1 MLGYNV
7 IMQFIEF
14 AKYLQKLEKISS
26 RLLITDV
33 LAELIGKLEPTET
46 SKGIYLV
53 LGQLGPDFANKEFGM
68 AVKMVIRAIAQGTG
82 KSIEEVTREYK
93 QKGDLGL
100 LLEEMPFEKEKRKS
114 HSLTEIYDYLLLIA
128 EDSGFGS
135 QERKVNKLSEILLEI
150 SATERKY
157 ISRMVVGKLRL
168 GFSAKTIFDA
178 LSQMQSGNKT
188 LRKELD
194 SVFQIYPDPG
204 LITTAVK
211 EKGMAGLKDI
221 KVKVGVPVV
230 PALCQRLNEYGEI
243 VEKMHD
249 VAVERKYDGTRLQ
262 IHFNRLKNE
271 VKTYTRN
278 LEENSWMFPEI
289 LEMGKW
295 IKGDS
300 VILDCEAAGY
310 ERKTGKVLPFQVT
323 MTRKRK
329 HNIAGA
335 AESVPMRFFLF
346 DILSKDGADLLSKP
360 YFERREI
367 LAESIIPNE
376 VIVVDEFVRTSD
388 PEEVERQ
395 HKKYLSEGFEG
406 AVIKM
411 WNGKYLPGRQ
421 GWNWVKIKE
430 AEGNS
435 GKLSDT
441 LDLVVLGY
449 YFGRGKRVG
458 FGIGAFLVGLKK
470 GDFWV
475 SLAKIG
481 TGLTDE
487 EFRNLKINLEEHK
500 LKEKPINFQVEG
512 TLLADV
518 WVEPKI
524 VVEVAA
530 DEITKSNV
538 HAAGIA
544 LRFPRLVRFR
554 EDKGVGQATTWK
566 EVEEIAKI
574 SKV

>member
-1 MLGYNV
+1 MS
-7 IMQFIEF
+7 MQFIEF
-14 AKYLQKLEKISS
+14 AEYLERLEKISS
-26 RLLITDV
+26 RLSITEV
-33 LAELIGKLEPTET
+33 LAELIGKMEPAET

-53 LGQLGPDFANKEFGM
+53 LGQLGPDFANQEFGM
-68 AVKMVIRAIAQGTG
+68 AVKMVIRAVAIATG
-82 KSIEEVTREYK
+82 ESIEKITKMYK
-93 QKGDLGL
+93 QKGDLGV
-100 LLEEMPFEKEKRKS
+100 LLEDLSVKNEKVSK
-114 HSLTEIYDYLLLIA
+114 HSLTEIYEYLLAIA
-128 EDSGFGS
+128 KDGGLGS
-135 QERKVNKLSEILLEI
+135 QERKVDKLSKILLEV

-157 ISRMVVGKLRL
+157 ISRMVVGRLRL
-168 GFSAKTIFDA
+168 GFSAKTVFDS
-178 LSQMQSGNKT
+178 LSLIESGNKM

-204 LITTAVK
+204 LITSVVK
-211 EKGMAGLKDI
+211 EKGMKGLKEI

-243 VEKMHD
+243 VEKMKD
-249 VAVERKYDGTRLQ
+249 VAVERKFDGTRLQ

-278 LEENSWMFPEI
+278 LEENSWMFPEL

-295 IKGDS
+295 IKADE
-300 VILDCEAAGY
+300 VIMDCEAAGY

-329 HNIAGA
+329 HNITDA

-346 DILSKDGADLLSKP
+346 DILSKNGESLIDKP

-367 LAESIIPNE
+367 LAGVVKSNE
-376 VIVVDEFVRTSD
+376 TIVVDEFVRTSD
-388 PEEVERQ
+388 SDEVKKLHE
-395 HKKYLSEGFEG
+395 KYLSEGFEG
-406 AVIKM
+406 AVLKV
-411 WNGKYLPGRQ
+411 WDGKYLPGRQ

-430 AEGNS
+430 VEGTS

-449 YFGRGKRVG
+449 YYGRGKRVG

-470 GDFWV
+470 GESWV

-481 TGLTDE
+481 TGLTDD
-487 EFRNLKINLEEHK
+487 EFRSLKKSLDGIE
-500 LKEKPINFQVEG
+500 LKDKPSNFMVEG

-518 WVEPKI
+518 WVEPKV

-530 DEITKSNV
+530 DEITKSSV

-544 LRFPRLVRFR
+544 LRFPRLIRFR
-554 EDKGVGQATTWK
+554 EDKSAVQATTWK
-566 EVEEIAKI
+566 EVEQIAKI
-574 SKV
+574 SKI

>member
-1 MLGYNV
+1 MK
-7 IMQFIEF
+7 FIEF
-14 AKYLQKLEKISS
+14 AGYLERLEKISS
-26 RLLITDV
+26 RLAITDV
-33 LAELIGKLEPTET
+33 LAELIGKMSPAET

-53 LGQLGPDFANKEFGM
+53 LGQLGPDFANQEFGM
-68 AVKMVIRAIAQGTG
+68 AVKMVIRAIAMGTDRP
-82 KSIEEVTREYK
+82 IEEVTKKYK
-93 QKGDLGL
+93 QKGDLGV
-100 LLEEMPFEKEKRKS
+100 LLEELSFKNETSKN
-114 HSLTEIYDYLLLIA
+114 HSLTEIYDYLLAIA
-128 EDSGFGS
+128 VDGGAGS
-135 QERKVNKLSEILLEI
+135 QDRKVNKLAEILLEV
-150 SATERKY
+150 SALERKY
-157 ISRMVVGKLRL
+157 ISRMVVGRLRL

-178 LSQMQSGNKT
+178 LSQMQSGSKT

-204 LITTAVK
+204 LITRVVK
-211 EKGMAGLKDI
+211 EKGMAGLSDI
-221 KVKVGVPVV
+221 KVEVGVPVV
-230 PALCQRLNEYGEI
+230 PALCQRLNEYEEI
-243 VEKMHD
+243 VEKMKD
-249 VAVERKYDGTRLQ
+249 LAVERKYDGTRLQ

-271 VKTYTRN
+271 VKTFTRN
-278 LEENSWMFPEI
+278 LEENSWMFPEL

-295 IKGDS
+295 INADS

-310 ERKTGKVLPFQVT
+310 ERKTGKVLPFQLT

-329 HNIAGA
+329 HNIANA
-335 AESVPMRFFLF
+335 AESVPMRFFIF
-346 DILSKDGADLLSKP
+346 DILSKNGVSLIEKP

-367 LAESIIPNE
+367 LAKVIKNNE
-376 VIVVDEFVRTSD
+376 AMVVDEYVRTD
-388 PEEVERQ
+388 DANEVKRLHE
-395 HKKYLSEGFEG
+395 KYLGEGFEG
-406 AVIKM
+406 AVLKV
-411 WNGKYLPGRQ
+411 WDGKYLPGRQ

-430 AEGNS
+430 VEGTS

-449 YFGRGKRVG
+449 YYGRGKRVG

-470 GDFWV
+470 GESWI

-481 TGLTDE
+481 TGLTDD
-487 EFRNLKINLEEHK
+487 EFRSLKKSLEELE
-500 LKEKPINFQVEG
+500 LKEKPANFMVEG

-518 WVEPKI
+518 WVEPKV

-538 HAAGIA
+538 HAAGLA

-554 EDKGVGQATTWK
+554 EDKGAEQSTTWK

>member
-1 MLGYNV
+1 
-7 IMQFIEF
+7 MQFKEF
-14 AKYLQKLEKISS
+14 CQYLERLEKISS
-26 RLLITDV
+26 RLAITDV
-33 LAELIGKLEPTET
+33 LVELISKMESGET

-53 LGQLGPDFANKEFGM
+53 LGQLGPDFANQEFGM
-68 AVKMVIRAIAQGTG
+68 AVKMVIRAIAMGTG
-82 KSIEEVTREYK
+82 ESVEKVTKEYK

-100 LLEEMPFEKEKRKS
+100 LLEDLSFANEKTKN
-114 HSLTEIYDYLLLIA
+114 HSLTEIYDYLLAIA
-128 EDSGFGS
+128 CDGGFGS
-135 QERKVNKLSEILLEI
+135 QDRKVNKLSEILLEV
-150 SATERKY
+150 SALERKY
-157 ISRMVVGKLRL
+157 ISRMVVGRLRL

-178 LSQMQSGNKT
+178 LSQMENGNKT

-194 SVFQIYPDPG
+194 CVFQIYPDPG
-204 LITTAVK
+204 LITTVFK
-211 EKGMAGLKDI
+211 EKGMIGLKDI
-221 KVKVGVPVV
+221 KVEVGVPVV
-230 PALCQRLNEYGEI
+230 PALCQRLNEYEEI
-243 VEKMHD
+243 VSKMND
-249 VAVERKYDGTRLQ
+249 LVVERKYDGTRLQ
-262 IHFNRLKNE
+262 IHFNRVKNE

-278 LEENSWMFPEI
+278 LEENSWMFPEL

-295 IKGDS
+295 INGDQ

-310 ERKTGKVLPFQVT
+310 ERETGKVLPFQVT

-329 HNIAGA
+329 HNIANA

-346 DILSKDGADLLSKP
+346 DILSKDGESLIERP

-367 LAESIIPNE
+367 LAKTILQNE
-376 VIVVDEFVRTSD
+376 VIVVDEYIRTSD
-388 PEEVERQ
+388 GSEVKRLHE
-395 HKKYLSEGFEG
+395 KYLSEGFEG
-406 AVIKM
+406 AVLKV
-411 WNGKYLPGRQ
+411 WDGKYLPGRQ

-430 AEGNS
+430 VEGTS

-449 YFGRGKRVG
+449 YYGRGKRVG
-458 FGIGAFLVGLKK
+458 FGIGAFLVGVWK
-470 GDFWV
+470 DDSWV

-481 TGLTDE
+481 TGLTDD
-487 EFRNLKINLEEHK
+487 EFRSLKENLGRIE
-500 LKEKPINFQVEG
+500 LKEKPSNFLVEG

-518 WVEPKI
+518 WVEPKV

-554 EDKGVGQATTWK
+554 EDKGADQSTTWK
-566 EVEEIAKI
+566 EVEQIAKI

>member
-1 MLGYNV
+1 ML
-7 IMQFIEF
+7 FKEF
-14 AKYLQKLEKISS
+14 AEYLEKLEKISS
-26 RLLITDV
+26 RLVITGV
-33 LAELIGKLEPTET
+33 LAELIEKMEPSET

-53 LGQLGPDFANKEFGM
+53 LGQLGPDFANQEFGM
-68 AVKMVIRAIAQGTG
+68 AVKMVIRAIAMGTG
-82 KSIEEVTREYK
+82 RPIEEVTKKYQ
-93 QKGDLGL
+93 QKGDLGV
-100 LLEEMPFEKEKRKS
+100 LLEELSFEKEKSKK
-114 HSLTEIYDYLLLIA
+114 HSLSEIYDFLLAIA
-128 EDSGFGS
+128 KDGGFGS
-135 QERKVNKLSEILLEI
+135 QDRKVNKLAEILLEV

-157 ISRMVVGKLRL
+157 ISRMVVGRLRL

-178 LSQMQSGNKT
+178 LSQMESGNKT

-204 LITTAVK
+204 LITSVVK
-211 EKGMAGLKDI
+211 EKGIAGLSDI

-243 VEKMHD
+243 VEKMKD
-249 VAVERKYDGTRLQ
+249 LVVERKYDGTRLQ

-278 LEENSWMFPEI
+278 LEENSWMFPEL

-295 IKGDS
+295 IKADQA
-300 VILDCEAAGY
+300 IFDCEAAGY
-310 ERKTGKVLPFQVT
+310 EKATGKVLPFQVT

-329 HNIAGA
+329 HNIADA

-346 DILSKDGADLLSKP
+346 DILSKDGVSLIEKP

-367 LAESIIPNE
+367 LSIVIADNE
-376 VIVVDEFVRTSD
+376 TMVVDEFVRTDDS
-388 PEEVERQ
+388 EEVKRLHE
-395 HKKYLSEGFEG
+395 KYLSEGFEG
-406 AVIKM
+406 AVLKV
-411 WNGKYLPGRQ
+411 WDGKYLPGRQ

-430 AEGNS
+430 VEGTS

-441 LDLVVLGY
+441 MDLVVLGY
-449 YFGRGKRVG
+449 YYGRGKRVG

-470 GDFWV
+470 GESWV

-487 EFRNLKINLEEHK
+487 EFKGLKTKLDGIE
-500 LKEKPINFQVEG
+500 LKEKPDNFMVEG

-518 WVEPKI
+518 WVEPKV

-554 EDKGVGQATTWK
+554 EDKGIDQSTTWK

>member
-1 MLGYNV
+1 M

-289 LEMGKW
+289 LEMGNNKDVLQKE
-295 IKGDS
+295 IVLLKEEVLKLSTTKEKDLFEIDEKQK
-300 VILDCEAAGY
+300 ILDEKKRDLDAQFLEFA
-310 ERKTGKVLPFQVT
+310 RKNNDY
-323 MTRKRK
+323 
-329 HNIAGA
+329 NIH
-335 AESVPMRFFLF
+335 VMRLQEMWKKSFP
-346 DILSKDGADLLSKP
+346 D
-360 YFERREI
+360 RE
-367 LAESIIPNE
+367 L
-376 VIVVDEFVRTSD
+376 
-388 PEEVERQ
+388 
-395 HKKYLSEGFEG
+395 
-406 AVIKM
+406 
-411 WNGKYLPGRQ
+411 
-421 GWNWVKIKE
+421 
-430 AEGNS
+430 
-435 GKLSDT
+435 KL
-441 LDLVVLGY
+441 
-449 YFGRGKRVG
+449 
-458 FGIGAFLVGLKK
+458 
-470 GDFWV
+470 
-475 SLAKIG
+475 
-481 TGLTDE
+481 
-487 EFRNLKINLEEHK
+487 
-500 LKEKPINFQVEG
+500 
-512 TLLADV
+512 
-518 WVEPKI
+518 
-524 VVEVAA
+524 
-530 DEITKSNV
+530 
-538 HAAGIA
+538 
-544 LRFPRLVRFR
+544 
-554 EDKGVGQATTWK
+554 
-566 EVEEIAKI
+566 
-574 SKV
+574 